1 MAWVWVCAVELED
14 GWLCSDVCVGVG
26 AGVGV
31 GVVCVGVGVGV
42 GLGVGVGVG
51 DPNIHVLVCACEV
64 TRNCSSQHMSDAGII
79 EYLTR

>member
-1 MAWVWVCAVELED
+1 MELED
-14 GWLCSDVCVGVG
+14 GWLCSDVCVG

-31 GVVCVGVGVGV
+31 GVVCVGVGMGM
-42 GLGVGVGVG
+42 GVGVG